1 MGQDELYE
9 AIFRRKSVREYAP
22 GPLEA
27 DAMAKISS
35 FMTGLR
41 PAFPGIR
48 TELRIMTN
56 AEVRGMFKVEAPHFL
71 AVFSEAKEG
80 YLTNAG
86 FMLQQMDLFFS
97 ANGIGSCWQGG
108 PKAVGKARKASD
120 FEFVIL
126 MAFGRP
132 AGDPHRKNA
141 LEFEREPLTKI
152 SGIRGYDDLLEP
164 ARLAPSG
171 MNNQPWYFTGGN
183 GTIHVHSAK
192 SLILDRMN
200 RISAGIALCH
210 LWLAAIHSGRTP
222 EIVNDRSGGAN
233 PPKGYSYIVSLM
245 TG

>member
-22 GPLEA
+22 GPLDA
-27 DAMAKISS
+27 DALAKISS

-56 AEVRGMFKVEAPHFL
+56 AEVRGMFKVDAPHFL
-71 AVFSEAKEG
+71 AIFSETKEG
-80 YLTNAG
+80 HMANAG
-86 FMLQQMDLFFS
+86 FVLQQMDLFFS

-108 PKAVGKARKASD
+108 PKAVGKARSASD
-120 FEFVIL
+120 LEFVIL

-132 AGDPHRKNA
+132 AGDSHRKNA
-141 LEFEREPLTKI
+141 LEFERKPLAKI
-152 SGIRGYDDLLEP
+152 SDVKGYDDLLEP

-192 SLILDRMN
+192 SLVFRRMN
-200 RISAGIALCH
+200 LISAGIALSH
-210 LWLAAIHSGRTP
+210 LLLAAAHSRRTA
-222 EIVNDRSGGAN
+222 EIVIDRSGEAN
-233 PPKGYSYIVSLM
+233 PPKGYSYVASMM